1 MRLHGALGILVGAM
15 LLAWGCG
22 GAAGKVSG
30 TAASGVT
37 TASAR
42 FMEKEQVCA
51 GLRERYNA
59 ASLPSTRTHTLA
71 AIYRHGCFNKETR
84 VLPPPRRRQVRRIRR
99 GTRARKKVATRRR
112 SAPPKARARR
122 KAATRRQVG
131 DAPLSSRRWFHP
143 LGQAIFP
150 ESPGSKHGVR
160 RGRRKKAP
168 GCGKGHCGVDLYAPI
183 GTPVYAIASGRLLV
197 AQSTSVS
204 FSGKFVAIE
213 HGPDRSIYCHLQR
226 VAPGL
231 RKGQPVG
238 VGQLIGWVGRTGMK
252 YSGAHLHLNVR
263 YNGRYI
269 NSEPK
274 LRQASLR

>member
-1 MRLHGALGILVGAM
+1 MRLLGAPGILVGSM
-15 LLAWGCG
+15 FVAWGCG

-42 FMEKEQVCA
+42 FTEKERVCA
-51 GLRERYNA
+51 KLRARYNA

-84 VLPPPRRRQVRRIRR
+84 VLPPPRRRRVRRISR
-99 GTRARKKVATRRR
+99 GTRGRKKV
-112 SAPPKARARR
+112 
-122 KAATRRQVG
+122 ATRRQVG

-143 LGQAIFP
+143 LGKAIFP
-150 ESPGSKHGVR
+150 ESPGSKHGAR
-160 RGRRKKAP
+160 RGRRKKAQ
-168 GCGKGHCGVDLYAPI
+168 GCGKGHCGVDLYALT

-197 AQSTSVS
+197 AQNKSVS
-204 FSGKFVAIE
+204 FSGKFVAIQ
-213 HGPDRSIYCHLQR
+213 HGPDRSIYCHLDR

-231 RKGQPVG
+231 SKGKAVRA
-238 VGQLIGWVGRTGMK
+238 GQLIGWVGRTGMK

-263 YNGRYI
+263 YNGKYI
-269 NSEPK
+269 DSEPK